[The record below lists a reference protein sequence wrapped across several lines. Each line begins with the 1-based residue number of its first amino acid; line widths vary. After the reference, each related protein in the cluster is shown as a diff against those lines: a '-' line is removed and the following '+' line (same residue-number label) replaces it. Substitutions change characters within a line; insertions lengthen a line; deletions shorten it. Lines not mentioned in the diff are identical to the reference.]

1 MIVIFLSKRSK
12 NILSPDCKKGFNS
25 SSPVML
31 NFRMSTGY
39 VLVSL
44 SSIIFLRD
52 NKFLRFNIVES
63 DKEASTLDA
72 IICSYISETLLTG
85 LEI

>member
-1 MIVIFLSKRSK
+1 M
-12 NILSPDCKKGFNS
+12 
-25 SSPVML
+25 
-31 NFRMSTGY
+31 
-39 VLVSL
+39 
-44 SSIIFLRD
+44 FLRD

-63 DKEASTLDA
+63 DKEASTLNA